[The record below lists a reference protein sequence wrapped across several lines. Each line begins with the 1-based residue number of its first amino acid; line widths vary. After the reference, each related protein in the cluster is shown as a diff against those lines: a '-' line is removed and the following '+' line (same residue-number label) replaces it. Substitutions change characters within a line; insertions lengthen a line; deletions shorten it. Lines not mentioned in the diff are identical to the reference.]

1 MSKSRGNVVN
11 PDTVVDEFG
20 ANSLR
25 LYEMFM
31 GPLEQPKPWQTSGI
45 QGVRRFLERVQT
57 LGTRELSSQPM
68 DDKTAR
74 LVHRTIKKVRE
85 DIEGLRFNTAISAM
99 MILSNHLASFA
110 SPPRD
115 AIEYLVQ
122 CLAPFAPHLA
132 EELWST
138 LGHSPSI
145 SDAQWPRHDP
155 SLCEDADIEMAVQVN
170 GKVRGRI
177 TIPKEA
183 PPDVAQARAM
193 DDAGVQ
199 RALGDKPVKK
209 VIYVPGKILN
219 IILG

>member
-1 MSKSRGNVVN
+1 
-11 PDTVVDEFG
+11 
-20 ANSLR
+20 
-25 LYEMFM
+25 
-31 GPLEQPKPWQTSGI
+31 
-45 QGVRRFLERVQT
+45 
-57 LGTRELSSQPM
+57 M